1 MAEGFTRSAVSVTWA
16 LEEDDSIFVLNAQLR
31 NERQELREARVVL
44 TGRFENV
51 DGMLVFIDAYGNPQF
66 GDE

>member
-1 MAEGFTRSAVSVTWA
+1 M
-16 LEEDDSIFVLNAQLR
+16 LNAQLR
-31 NERQELREARVVL
+31 NERQELQEARVVL

-51 DGMLVFIDAYGNPQF
+51 DGKLVFIDAYGNPQF